1 MFACG
6 IPLLLSRFLPGS
18 GTIRTIVLSPPPQS
32 PPAAPSAPPPAS
44 APNAPQSTQTLT
56 TEDVATLIDV
66 WRSVLEYTKS
76 TTETAKRAE
85 ELLSSWPT
93 QIKEDKNKVTS
104 GLNNLRN
111 EVNGLREAFATL
123 ATVYQRFP
131 NIRATFQDKKFR
143 SDIFPLVWGYQ
154 QLPY

>member
-1 MFACG
+1 M
-6 IPLLLSRFLPGS
+6 
-18 GTIRTIVLSPPPQS
+18 
-32 PPAAPSAPPPAS
+32 
-44 APNAPQSTQTLT
+44 
-56 TEDVATLIDV
+56 

-131 NIRATFQDKKFR
+131 NIRATFQDKNFDQIFSR
-143 SDIFPLVWGYQ
+143 LFGDISSFLTEVTN
-154 QLPY
+154 LPPTPPQNFEVALKPFENEMESANAAMAKWASETHSFSEAQIRELNTSK